1 MKITEFLSASLVIPD
16 LKGKVKH
23 AVLKE
28 MAEWMA
34 STDQSLDG
42 EKVLQVLLE
51 REKISSTAIGEGVAI
66 PHGKMAG
73 VRRVRGVFGRS
84 REGVDFESIDGALTH
99 LFFVLIA
106 PENSAADHL
115 KALAR
120 ISRVLKDSA
129 FRSRLMAGR
138 TREEI
143 FQIIEEEDH
152 RF

>member
-1 MKITEFLSASLVIPD
+1 MKITDFLSASLVIPD
-16 LKGKVKH
+16 LKGKEKH

-28 MAEWMA
+28 MAESMV
-34 STDQSLDG
+34 SVDRSLDG
-42 EKVLQVLLE
+42 EKLLQVLLE

-73 VRRVRGVFGRS
+73 VERVRGVFGRS
-84 REGVDFESIDGALTH
+84 REGVDFESMDGALTH

-120 ISRVLKDSA
+120 ISRLLKDSA
-129 FRSRLMAGR
+129 FRSRLMEGR

-143 FQIIEEEDH
+143 FQIIQEEDQK
-152 RF
+152 F